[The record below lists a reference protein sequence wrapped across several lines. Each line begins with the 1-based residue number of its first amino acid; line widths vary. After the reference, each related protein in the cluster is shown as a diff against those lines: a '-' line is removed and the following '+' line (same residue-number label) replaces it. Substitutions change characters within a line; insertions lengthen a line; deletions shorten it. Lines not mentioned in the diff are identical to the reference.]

1 MEQIVV
7 VFFLKKQYNL
17 KQQITDR
24 RATDIKLS
32 PNAFPDM
39 RLSGKLK
46 PQGKWRYADA

>member
-7 VFFLKKQYNL
+7 VLKKQYNL

-32 PNAFPDM
+32 PNALPDM

-46 PQGKWRYADA
+46 LQGKWRYADT